1 MNSNIG
7 YYVSSLPQILAFR
20 NRLSSLTLVDG
31 CVDGGEKATHRGV
44 DWAAVREHAA
54 AALLQLSH
62 HNIRFKTQALQAG
75 ALEPLA
81 ALQESGTQRAKD
93 KAATLLNILKQSPS
107 EDQYGDEGEVL
118 YGRALYRR
126 GDRGSNNRSTVSKF
140 DSAQF

>member
-1 MNSNIG
+1 M
-7 YYVSSLPQILAFR
+7 
-20 NRLSSLTLVDG
+20 DG
-31 CVDGGEKATHRGV
+31 CADDGAKALHGGV

-107 EDQYGDEGEVL
+107 QDQCGDEGEVL

-126 GDRGSNNRSTVSKF
+126 GDRGGGNNRGIISKF